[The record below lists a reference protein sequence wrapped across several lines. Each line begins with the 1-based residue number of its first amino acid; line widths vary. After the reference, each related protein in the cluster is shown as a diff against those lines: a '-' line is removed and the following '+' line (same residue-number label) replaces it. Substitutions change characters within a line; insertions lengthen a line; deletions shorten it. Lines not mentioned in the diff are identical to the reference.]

1 MTLTTEKVRLVPLG
15 GLGEVG
21 KNMMVVE
28 YGNDIIIIDAGVM
41 FPDDEMFGVD
51 LVIPDTSYLNDKKDR
66 IRGILITHGHEDHV
80 GAIPYVLPMLGFP
93 PIFATRLTH
102 GLINVKLKE
111 HKLLEK
117 ATVNVITPGDQLAL
131 GECLVEFFRVN
142 HSIPDAVGIV
152 IHTPL
157 GTIVHTGDYKFDH
170 TPVDGKPAD
179 LGTLGR
185 IGNEGVLLMM
195 GDSTRVESPGYTP
208 SERVINDSLDKIFAN
223 ASGRILIATFASLL
237 SRVQQVVDTAVR
249 YERQV
254 ALVGRSMVN
263 NVQMAVELGYLNIPK
278 STLIRAEDINKFPP
292 ERVVIICT
300 GSQGEPTSA
309 LTRIA
314 NQDHRLVRIQPNDTV
329 ILSATPVPGNEKMV
343 NRTINNLFRQGADV
357 FYQAISNVHVSG
369 HGAQEELKLMLALIR
384 PQFFMPVHG
393 EYRQLVLHAKL
404 AHSMDIAADRIVVAE
419 DGDIIEVTS
428 DAIRVKDH
436 AACGNVFVD
445 GLGVGD
451 VGQIVL
457 RDRQVLAQDGIL
469 LMILTVDKE
478 TGQPL
483 AGPDIV
489 SRGFVYMRDSEEL
502 LQSARERVLESF
514 IGLNGHA
521 SDWSFVKDKIK
532 HTLSE
537 FLYEKTHR
545 RPMILPVVMEV

>member
-1 MTLTTEKVRLVPLG
+1 MTTEQVRLIPLG
-15 GLGEVG
+15 GLGDVG

-28 YGNDIIIIDAGVM
+28 YGDDIIIIDAGLM

-51 LVIPDTSYLNDKKDR
+51 LVIPDTSYLNDKKQR
-66 IRGILITHGHEDHV
+66 IRGIFITHGHEDHI
-80 GAIPYVLPMLGFP
+80 GSLPYVLPMLDFP
-93 PIFATRLTH
+93 PIYATRLTQ
-102 GLINVKLKE
+102 GLIQVKLKE

-117 ATVNVITPGDQLAL
+117 VAINVVTPGDQVSA
-131 GECLVEFFRVN
+131 GKCLVEIVRVN
-142 HSIPDAVGIV
+142 HSVPDAVALA
-152 IHTPL
+152 IHTPI

-170 TPVDGKPAD
+170 TPTDGRPAD
-179 LGTLGR
+179 FGALARLG
-185 IGNEGVLLMM
+185 NAGVLVMM
-195 GDSTRVESPGYTP
+195 GDSTRVETPGYTP
-208 SERVINDSLDKIFAN
+208 SERVINDSFDKIFAN
-223 ASGRILIATFASLL
+223 APGRIIIATFASLL
-237 SRVQQVVDTAVR
+237 SRVQQVIDTATR
-249 YERQV
+249 YERVV

-263 NVQMAVELGYLNIPK
+263 NVQMAIELGYLKIPK
-278 STLIRAEDINKFPP
+278 SMLIRAEDINKFPP

-314 NQDHRLVRIQPNDTV
+314 NQDHRMVRIQQNDSV

-343 NRTINNLFRQGADV
+343 NRTINNLFRQGAEV
-357 FYQAISNVHVSG
+357 YYQSVAMVHVSG
-369 HGAQEELKLMLALIR
+369 HAAQEELKLMLNLLR
-384 PQFFMPVHG
+384 PTYVMPVHG
-393 EYRQLVLHAKL
+393 EYRQLILHAKL
-404 AHSMDIAADRIVVAE
+404 AYSLGISEDHIVVAE
-419 DGDIIEVTS
+419 DGDIVEVTPES
-428 DAIRVKDH
+428 IKVTDH
-436 AACGNVFVD
+436 VTCGNVFVD

-451 VGQIVL
+451 IGHIVL

-469 LMILTVDKE
+469 MAVLTVDKE

-502 LQSARERVLESF
+502 LESARERVLESF

-521 SDWSFVKDKIK
+521 SDWSFVKDKIR

-545 RPMILPVVMEV
+545 RPMILPIVMEV

>member
-1 MTLTTEKVRLVPLG
+1 
-15 GLGEVG
+15 
-21 KNMMVVE
+21 MMVVE
-28 YGNDIIIIDAGVM
+28 YGDDIIIIDAGVM

-51 LVIPDTSYLNDKKDR
+51 LVIPDTSYLNDKKDH
-66 IRGILITHGHEDHV
+66 IRGILITHGHEDHI
-80 GAIPYVLPMLGFP
+80 GAIPYILPMLDFP
-93 PIFATRLTH
+93 PVYATRLTR

-111 HKLLEK
+111 HRLLEK
-117 ATVNVITPGDQLAL
+117 AIINEITPGDQIELGHCLA
-131 GECLVEFFRVN
+131 EFFRVN
-142 HSIPDAVGIV
+142 HSIPDATGVV
-152 IHTPL
+152 LRTPL
-157 GTIVHTGDYKFDH
+157 GNIVHTGDYKFDH
-170 TPVDGKPAD
+170 TPVDGRPAD
-179 LGTLGR
+179 MGTLGR
-185 IGNEGVLLMM
+185 IGNEGVLVMM

-223 ASGRILIATFASLL
+223 ASGRILIATFASLI
-237 SRVQQVVDTAVR
+237 SRVQQVIDTAVR

-263 NVQMAVELGYLNIPK
+263 NVQMAIELGYLEVPK

-292 ERVVIICT
+292 EQVVIICT

-314 NQDHRLVRIQPNDTV
+314 NQDHRLVRILPGDTV

-343 NRTINNLFRQGADV
+343 HRTINNLFRQGAEV

-369 HGAQEELKLMLALIR
+369 HGAQEELKLMLAMLR
-384 PQFFMPVHG
+384 PQFFIPVHG

-404 AHSMDIAADRIVVAE
+404 AHSMDIPADHIAIAE

-428 DAIRVKDH
+428 ESIKVTNH
-436 AACGNVFVD
+436 TACGNVFVD

-469 LMILTVDKE
+469 MAVLTVDKE
-478 TGQPL
+478 TGQPI

-502 LQSARERVLESF
+502 LESARARILESF